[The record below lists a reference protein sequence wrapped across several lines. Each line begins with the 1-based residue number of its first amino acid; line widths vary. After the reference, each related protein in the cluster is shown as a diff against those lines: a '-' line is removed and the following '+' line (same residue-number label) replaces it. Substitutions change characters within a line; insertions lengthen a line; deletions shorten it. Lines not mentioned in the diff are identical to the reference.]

1 MHLFS
6 LCFYV
11 FILSVRVAAFQSASL
26 LDPISVLTKGAD
38 TGCLNRHGLNFPGKI
53 FAAFLLSF
61 SFDLQSTTFLMPQKC
76 THWVQHAKTC
86 IVGFPYEPQSPGE
99 TLDSSVHKLTYIM
112 CFCLLDAL
120 VIKCNSIFFFQW
132 PFSF

>member
-26 LDPISVLTKGAD
+26 LDPISVLTKGVD
-38 TGCLNRHGLNFPGKI
+38 TGRLNRHGFNFPGKI

-61 SFDLQSTTFLMPQKC
+61 AFDLQSTTFLMPQKC
-76 THWVQHAKTC
+76 IHRVQHAETR
-86 IVGFPYEPQSPGE
+86 IVGFTYEPQTLKAMKTANCKVQEKLWALSP
-99 TLDSSVHKLTYIM
+99 
-112 CFCLLDAL
+112 
-120 VIKCNSIFFFQW
+120 
-132 PFSF
+132 